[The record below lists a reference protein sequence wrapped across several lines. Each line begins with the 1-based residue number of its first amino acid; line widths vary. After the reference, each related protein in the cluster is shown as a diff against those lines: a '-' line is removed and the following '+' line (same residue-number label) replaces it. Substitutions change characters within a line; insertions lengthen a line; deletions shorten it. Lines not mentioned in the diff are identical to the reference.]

1 MCKGVAYC
9 CYVTLCDL
17 GYLLIINGREKIT
30 FFLSLPRSRLSTI
43 KQITPGTNVKMEA
56 LKTVKVKC
64 TNWLLKSHVCE
75 NRGSKLMF
83 IIEYLQFQKSFHHCD
98 KQICYI
104 VLRPVPKNFLL
115 GSPCSSG
122 AFVFNVFFNA
132 AISWSW
138 HTSSC
143 SLYNNSSDQR

>member
-43 KQITPGTNVKMEA
+43 KQITPGNNVKMEA

-104 VLRPVPKNFLL
+104 VLRPVPKNFFIRLTLQQWGFCIQCFLQCSNLL
-115 GSPCSSG
+115 
-122 AFVFNVFFNA
+122 VL
-132 AISWSW
+132 
-138 HTSSC
+138 T
-143 SLYNNSSDQR
+143 